1 MSWKGDCWNNVE
13 IESFLSSL
21 KTERSS
27 RWNYATR
34 DQVRADVFDY
44 IERSYNPRRRHSTL
58 GCVCPDQ
65 FEQAR
70 MSLRYCPRKRPKPRT
85 GVRHDRA
92 LGSCGSAVHA
102 RRANLSNPSGSN
114 RSDVLAELSSDTP
127 HGTVSAVRRTR
138 QPFARAGVGRVGSP
152 EARARCD
159 PKRSFGDARNQSEIL
174 RVRQSVTGRLNERRL
189 LANSAHFCPVPT
201 PRPVPPRRLRCS
213 GVSTQA
219 ELKDCLANPS

>member
-13 IESFLSSL
+13 IESFLSSR

-34 DQVRADVFDY
+34 DQVRADVFNY

-58 GCVCPDQ
+58 GYVCPDQ

-70 MSLRYCPRKRPKPRT
+70 MSLRYCPRRRAKPRT

-138 QPFARAGVGRVGSP
+138 QPFERAGVGRQQLVVLVALSAGSADSGSDNAAGP
-152 EARARCD
+152 PICPRPAVRARQDCGTED
-159 PKRSFGDARNQSEIL
+159 CACNKADDSEN
-174 RVRQSVTGRLNERRL
+174 RRQRGGRRR
-189 LANSAHFCPVPT
+189 
-201 PRPVPPRRLRCS
+201 
-213 GVSTQA
+213 
-219 ELKDCLANPS
+219 